1 MKSNNFYVELNGV
14 ANIKMLIDT
23 LEVIPALDSGT
34 VHAISRQL
42 DYLER
47 YMLAVAKAAREGE
60 EKPPEWFRIIASPE
74 EFPKRDGK

>member
-1 MKSNNFYVELNGV
+1 MSNKFFIELNGV

-34 VHAISRQL
+34 VDAIQRQL

-47 YMLAVAKAAREGE
+47 YMLATAKAAREGQN
-60 EKPPEWFRIIASPE
+60 PPYWHEILASPHD
-74 EFPKRDGK
+74 FPKRDGK

>member
-1 MKSNNFYVELNGV
+1 MSNKFFIELNGV

-34 VHAISRQL
+34 VDAIQRQL

-47 YMLAVAKAAREGE
+47 YMLATAKAAREGRN
-60 EKPPEWFRIIASPE
+60 PPHWHEIIASPQD
-74 EFPKRDGK
+74 FPKRDGK